1 MLGLGNIDQEQY
13 NQAVAEVDNASY
25 HGSISELD
33 AAYAAEMV
41 RQEVVEKFGLK
52 AYTEGYTAIT
62 TMDSSMQSAGVKAL
76 QAGIMA
82 YDQRHG
88 YRGAEQ
94 AAVAE
99 EEWQQTLRDAPVYGG
114 LEPAIITD
122 VAEDHL
128 LLLTR
133 DGLSVP

>member
-1 MLGLGNIDQEQY
+1 MPR
-13 NQAVAEVDNASY
+13 VDSASY

-62 TMDSSMQSAGVKAL
+62 TLDSKLQSAGVKAL

-88 YRGAEQ
+88 YRGTEQ

-99 EEWQQTLRDAPVYGG
+99 EEWEQTLRDAPVYGG
-114 LEPAIITD
+114 LEPAISHRCGRRPSAVTHQRRP
-122 VAEDHL
+122 VSTFKLGRWPGKSA
-128 LLLTR
+128 T
-133 DGLSVP
+133 V